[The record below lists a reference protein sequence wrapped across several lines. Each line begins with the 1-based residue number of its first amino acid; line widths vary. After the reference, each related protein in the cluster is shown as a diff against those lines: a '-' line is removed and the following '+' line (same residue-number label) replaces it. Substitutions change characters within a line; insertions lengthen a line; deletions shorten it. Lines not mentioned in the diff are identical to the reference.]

1 MTVEWVDVREE
12 ATGWLLF
19 RYDPRRQLVE
29 IKQRGMMEQG
39 KTECRNVLG
48 PADHCEGAN
57 SCIEQTAKGWV
68 PIGGGAMVPIGS
80 RLCLSNCRC
89 RLEYR

>member
-29 IKQRGMMEQG
+29 IKQRGR
-39 KTECRNVLG
+39 KVLV
-48 PADHCEGAN
+48 DL
-57 SCIEQTAKGWV
+57 TAFDKSTPHPLDKPV
-68 PIGGGAMVPIGS
+68 KM
-80 RLCLSNCRC
+80 
-89 RLEYR
+89 

>member
-29 IKQRGMMEQG
+29 IKQRGR
-39 KTECRNVLG
+39 KTVIDL
-48 PADHCEGAN
+48 
-57 SCIEQTAKGWV
+57 TAYDKNLV
-68 PIGGGAMVPIGS
+68 QPLDRAVKA
-80 RLCLSNCRC
+80 
-89 RLEYR
+89 

>member
-29 IKQRGMMEQG
+29 IKQRGR
-39 KTECRNVLG
+39 KTVVDL
-48 PADHCEGAN
+48 
-57 SCIEQTAKGWV
+57 TAYDKNLV
-68 PIGGGAMVPIGS
+68 QPLDRAVKA
-80 RLCLSNCRC
+80 
-89 RLEYR
+89 